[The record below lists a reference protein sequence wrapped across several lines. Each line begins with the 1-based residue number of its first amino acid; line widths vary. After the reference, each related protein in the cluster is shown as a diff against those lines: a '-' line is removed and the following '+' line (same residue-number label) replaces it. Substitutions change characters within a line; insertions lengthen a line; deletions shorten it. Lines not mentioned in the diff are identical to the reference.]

1 MAELDPQLR
10 EDKAWS
16 KFARVTKK
24 LSPERRG
31 IHAQKLSREIS
42 TINGLKALVEWCASK
57 KIEVLFT
64 NRKCGGGYVGE
75 HKVIYIN
82 SKQSLE
88 KQLFVLLHECGHLLI
103 DNNTDNA
110 EFRFKYGYPTSD
122 PNIKR
127 KFVHRCT
134 VIEEEFE
141 AWHRGRKLVAK
152 LGIEIDDEKFSITKA
167 HMLKSYMKWALGD
180 PRFQGDCP

>member
-1 MAELDPQLR
+1 MAGFDPQTR
-10 EDKAWS
+10 ENKAWS
-16 KFARVTKK
+16 KFARVTKH
-24 LSPERRG
+24 LSPEQRTV
-31 IHAQKLSREIS
+31 HAEKLSKEIA
-42 TINGLKALVEWCASK
+42 TINGLKAVIEWCNFK
-57 KIEVLFT
+57 RIEVLFT

-75 HKVIYIN
+75 NKVIYVN

-103 DNNTDNA
+103 DNNADNA
-110 EFRFKYGYPTSD
+110 EFRFKYGYPASD
-122 PNIKR
+122 PNVKR

-141 AWHRGRKLVAK
+141 AWHRGRKLATK

-167 HMLKSYMKWALGD
+167 YMLKSYMKWALGD
-180 PRFQGDCP
+180 PRFQEDGP

>member
-24 LSPERRG
+24 LSPEHRG
-31 IHAQKLSREIS
+31 VHARKLSCEIS
-42 TINGLKALVEWCASK
+42 MINGLKVLVEWCASK

-64 NRKCGGGYVGE
+64 NRKYGGGYVE
-75 HKVIYIN
+75 ENKIIYIN

-88 KQLFVLLHECGHLLI
+88 KQLFILLHECGHLLI
-103 DNNTDNA
+103 DNNADNA

-127 KFVHRCT
+127 KFVYRCT

-141 AWHRGRKLVAK
+141 AWHRGRKLATK
-152 LGIEIDDEKFSITKA
+152 LGIEIDDEKFSIIKA
-167 HMLKSYMKWALGD
+167 YMLKSYMKWALGD